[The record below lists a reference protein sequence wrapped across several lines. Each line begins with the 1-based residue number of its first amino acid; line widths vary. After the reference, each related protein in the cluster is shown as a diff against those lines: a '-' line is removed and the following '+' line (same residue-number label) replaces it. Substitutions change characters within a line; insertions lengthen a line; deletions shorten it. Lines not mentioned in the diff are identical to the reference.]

1 MRGVGVCKVKP
12 GLTRDTHAL
21 FNGTALGDQRL
32 FVREVMAEA
41 GRLVLSGD
49 GEGARNS
56 AVRVVAVDKRR
67 GALLAL
73 LAANLLVLLQTQ
85 RRLPRDAP
93 AVPQDGGVAALD
105 AGVVRRERD
114 AVVQRL
120 VDWQ

>member
-1 MRGVGVCKVKP
+1 M
-12 GLTRDTHAL
+12 
-21 FNGTALGDQRL
+21 
-32 FVREVMAEA
+32 
-41 GRLVLSGD
+41 VLSGD
-49 GEGARNS
+49 GVGARNS

-67 GALLAL
+67 GASLAL

-93 AVPQDGGVAALD
+93 AVPQDGGAAALD

-120 VDWQ
+120 VDWR